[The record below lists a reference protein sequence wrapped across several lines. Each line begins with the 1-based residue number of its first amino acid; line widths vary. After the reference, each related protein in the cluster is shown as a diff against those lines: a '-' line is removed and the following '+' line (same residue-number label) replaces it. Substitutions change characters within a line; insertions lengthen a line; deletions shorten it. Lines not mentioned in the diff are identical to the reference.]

1 MKRELSISVVMVLLS
16 LGAFVVMYQIED
28 PNAITFPRVVLIVML
43 ILGVLLALQGYIT
56 GKKGAAKKDES
67 AQPFPFKPVLIA
79 LAGILIYFAIMEIV
93 GFYFSGFLFFLII
106 TLILQE
112 PKVTLPV
119 ILKRAGASAIFMGV
133 LFILFNI
140 ILAVQTP
147 KGFLF

>member
-16 LGAFVVMYQIED
+16 LGAFMIMYQIED
-28 PNAITFPRVVLIVML
+28 PNAITFPRVVLSIML

-56 GKKGAAKKDES
+56 GKKGAAKNDES
-67 AQPFPFKPVLIA
+67 APPYPLKPVLIA

-93 GFYFSGFLFFLII
+93 GFYFSGFLFFLIV

-112 PKVTLPV
+112 AKVTLQN
-119 ILKRAGASAIFMGV
+119 ILIRTGAAAAFMGV
-133 LFILFNI
+133 LFVLFNI

-147 KGFLF
+147 KGILF

>member
-1 MKRELSISVVMVLLS
+1 MVLLS
-16 LGAFVVMYQIED
+16 LAAFVVMYQIED

-56 GKKGAAKKDES
+56 GKQTAAKKD
-67 AQPFPFKPVLIA
+67 ANANPYPFKPVLIA
-79 LAGILIYFAIMEIV
+79 LVGILIYFAIMEIV

-112 PKVTLPV
+112 PKVTLP
-119 ILKRAGASAIFMGV
+119 ITLKRAGAAAVFMGV

-147 KGFLF
+147 KGILF